1 MISIQF
7 TNADDNDSYIDH
19 RQLELPAIPSVDSFL
34 TLDGKFYRVGNA
46 DWDIWTLDVHRW
58 YKVRVSLYPIRPDS
72 N

>member
-19 RQLELPAIPSVDSFL
+19 RQLELPAIPARESFL
-34 TLDGKFYRVGNA
+34 TLDGKSYRVGYA
-46 DWDIWTLDVHRW
+46 DWTIWSSYADINQ
-58 YKVRVSLYPIRPDS
+58 VRVSLYPIHPSS